1 MTASLYKDAL
11 KRVLVHEGGKVD
23 HPRDPG
29 GRTNQGVIQRVYD
42 GYRKRKNQKARD
54 VWTMTN
60 AERDEIYRRQ
70 YWDVIRGD
78 ELPDGIDYVV
88 FDGAVNSGP
97 SQSVK
102 WLQRALGLTAD
113 GHLGESTL
121 RAANDHPDHDALV
134 NAICDRRLAFL
145 KALRTWP
152 TFGKGWGRRVAEV
165 RRNGLALARGRLD
178 LAPVGLVS
186 TVDTEEDGGNV
197 KANLQDASPAPQ
209 TATADAAAGGG
220 AIGTPATAGALDS
233 AKDAL
238 APVTGS
244 SKWIDLAFTV
254 LVVAGVAITIGG
266 LMWGLYARKKRKERA
281 DVLDLASEGVS

>member
-1 MTASLYKDAL
+1 MARELYKDCL

-42 GYRKRKNQKARD
+42 AYRRRKKQKPRD

-60 AERDEIYRRQ
+60 AERDEIYRVQ

-78 ELPDGIDYVV
+78 ELPAGIDYVV

-102 WLQRALGLTAD
+102 WLQRALGMSTVD

-121 RAANDHPDHDALV
+121 QAAINHPDHDALV
-134 NAICDRRLAFL
+134 NAICDKRMAFL
-145 KALRTWP
+145 KALRTFP
-152 TFGKGWGRRVAEV
+152 TFGKGWTRRVAEV
-165 RRNGLALARGRLD
+165 RRNGLALARGRQEI
-178 LAPVGLVS
+178 APVSLMS
-186 TVDTEEDGGNV
+186 ADAFEEGGNAR
-197 KANLQDASPAPQ
+197 ANLQDAVPAPQ
-209 TATADAAAGGG
+209 TATADAAAAGG
-220 AIGTPATAGALDS
+220 AMGGAGGAGAIDT

-238 APVTGS
+238 HPITGQ

-254 LVVAGVAITIGG
+254 LVSAGVAITVGG
-266 LMWGLYARKKRKERA
+266 LLWGLYARRRRRERA
-281 DVLDLASEGVS
+281 DALDLTSEGVS